1 MYPTGKQN
9 SSFEVKL
16 IVNKVKNEKEMKWFI
31 NNIKILYKLVLINRK
46 ISLFINLIILEGKPF
61 MH

>member
-9 SSFEVKL
+9 SSIEVKL

>member
-46 ISLFINLIILEGKPF
+46 ISLFINLIILEGKSF
-61 MH
+61 MR